1 VILDSSAVVSVL
13 LREPGYEEL
22 ESKMREAG
30 LLAIGAPTLVETR
43 TVMVRRHGATGLEE
57 VDCFFAGLATKVI
70 PFDGEH
76 ADMAGDAAIRFGKG
90 RHPARLNYGDC
101 MTYATAR
108 IADEPL
114 LFIGDDFAQTD
125 IEAA

>member
-1 VILDSSAVVSVL
+1 MIVDSSAVVSVL
-13 LREPGYEEL
+13 LREDGHDHLAE
-22 ESKMREAG
+22 KMRDAHRV
-30 LLAIGAPTLVETR
+30 AIGAPTLAETM
-43 TVMVRRHGATGLEE
+43 TVMIRRHGEPGLEAILRFLDEME
-57 VDCFFAGLATKVI
+57 VRIVR
-70 PFDGEH
+70 FDGRH
-76 ADMAGDAAIRFGKG
+76 AHMAGEASLRFGKG

-125 IEAA
+125 IQAA